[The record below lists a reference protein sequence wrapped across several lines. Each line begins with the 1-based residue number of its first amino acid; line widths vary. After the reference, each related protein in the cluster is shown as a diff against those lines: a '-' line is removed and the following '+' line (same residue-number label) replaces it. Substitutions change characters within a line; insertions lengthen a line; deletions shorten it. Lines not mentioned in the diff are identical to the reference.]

1 MRYLDKKLH
10 LNKTE
15 LSKTVATINAPA
27 WILNAIK
34 KAALDIYLYGQA
46 YKLVFLMKF
55 QVFFYFAKLIT
66 NNMFGRFVFV
76 IYLDLALSD

>member
-1 MRYLDKKLH
+1 MQL
-10 LNKTE
+10 
-15 LSKTVATINAPA
+15 
-27 WILNAIK
+27 
-34 KAALDIYLYGQA
+34 ALDIYLYGQA

>member
-27 WILNAIK
+27 WILNAISTRH
-34 KAALDIYLYGQA
+34 LPYGQA